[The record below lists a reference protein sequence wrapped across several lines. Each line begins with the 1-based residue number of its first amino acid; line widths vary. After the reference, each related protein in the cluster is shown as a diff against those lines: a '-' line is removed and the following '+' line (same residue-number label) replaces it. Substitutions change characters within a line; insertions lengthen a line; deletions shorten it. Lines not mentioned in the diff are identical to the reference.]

1 MECILVPPARAR
13 RPYPR
18 RHVAGRSPSGRPSR
32 SSHCRPLR
40 RAPPTCRSP
49 NYLHACMPPG
59 AEIQGESGRFREIH
73 ACMPPGAETCTQA
86 HSGATRCTRRHA
98 SVRPATSREILATG
112 DTGRYREMQG
122 DTRTGATSSQSGD
135 TCKRRPPCRRFAR
148 PPLRRQSP
156 ACSPGCRGS
165 SDVISRHQSPSVAIR
180 RHQTRSVAIRCN
192 QVHSG
197 ANQRTF
203 DLPLSACMVAQTS
216 AARARS

>member
-1 MECILVPPARAR
+1 
-13 RPYPR
+13 
-18 RHVAGRSPSGRPSR
+18 
-32 SSHCRPLR
+32 
-40 RAPPTCRSP
+40 
-49 NYLHACMPPG
+49 MPPG
-59 AEIQGESGRFREIH
+59 AD
-73 ACMPPGAETCTQA
+73 TCTQA
-86 HSGATRCTRRHA
+86 HSGALAGTHQCDQRPAGRYLQREIPGDTGRCSEIHVP
-98 SVRPATSREILATG
+98 VRPAPRREVLATG
-112 DTGRYREMQG
+112 DTGRFKEIQGDAGRCREMQG

-180 RHQTRSVAIRCN
+180 RDPSQSDAIRCN